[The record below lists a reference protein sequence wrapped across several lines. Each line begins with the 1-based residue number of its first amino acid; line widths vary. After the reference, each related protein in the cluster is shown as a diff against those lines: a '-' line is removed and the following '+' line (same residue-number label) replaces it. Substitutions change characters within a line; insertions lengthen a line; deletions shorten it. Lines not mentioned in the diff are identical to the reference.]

1 MRRLTVLLFLASFGL
16 DSYALVSKKP
26 IQAAKPKEVVVN
38 SPVEEKLED
47 TSKSP
52 LGCRDVGYQYQLSTI
67 ELKPHSVGDKQSLYF
82 FYNHLSQPVK
92 LYHMLGDSTSHE
104 TFLNH
109 TIAPKQWAVLAT
121 GMEQVKYMCAVHADD
136 GSLGTMTPC
145 QDSIKVCEFAR
156 VKFGLNN
163 KGNFWIVNG
172 NTRAGAVSEVVH
184 YGIIPQ

>member
-1 MRRLTVLLFLASFGL
+1 MRRLTMLLFLASIGL
-16 DSYALVSKKP
+16 DSYAVVLKKP
-26 IQAAKPKEVVVN
+26 VQTAKNKEVIVN
-38 SPVEEKLED
+38 APAQEKLED

-52 LGCRDVGYQYQLSTI
+52 LGCRDVGYRYQLGTI
-67 ELKPHSVGDKQSLYF
+67 DLQPHSVGDKQSLYF
-82 FYNHLSQPVK
+82 FYNHLAQPVK
-92 LYHMLGDSTSHE
+92 LYHMLGDNTLHA

-121 GMEQVKYMCAVHADD
+121 GLEDVKYMCAIHAED
-136 GSLGTMTPC
+136 GSLGTITPC
-145 QDSIKVCEFAR
+145 QDSIKICEFAR

-163 KGNFWIVNG
+163 KGNFWIVKG